1 MGQVRVLEKK
11 KAAVAPAMPATPA
24 VLSTLFDRN
33 GAILF
38 QNDVARDDFAA
49 PNDGKRAL
57 CALVCH
63 FADRDEGRRLFET
76 ASAGEWVRAETE
88 VYTKSGIVRRL
99 VQLSRGTGAGGETA
113 IVLNERSSAPR
124 APGDAE
130 LIRVFAQA
138 GADWFWETDATM
150 RLTFVSNRPDLST
163 ISGGE
168 TFIGRIIYESLP
180 GVEDLDRATLRETIG
195 RREAFRD
202 VRYTRR
208 TVSGRR
214 CHYSVSGAPIFDAD
228 GVFTGYRG
236 TGRDRTPSVEAEE
249 RAATA
254 QANLIA
260 TIAALKQRE
269 NELAE
274 KSALLQATLDN
285 MHQGVLVNDAN
296 SRVVMWNNR
305 FIEMNGLTPDMIR
318 PGMKATELVRC
329 AAAAGEYGGGD
340 AHALTGRRLAQLRGS
355 TEESVRVRPN
365 GTVIEHHTNKMPDGG
380 AIRTFTDIT
389 ALKEQQRRLDDQ
401 HRLLTATLGNMDQGM
416 LVLDADLRVRLWND
430 RLLDLLGVPH
440 GLWRVGTRLIDMVTA
455 MHRHAGKDDPRY
467 AEMVAARIADFSQP
481 GAMAMP
487 SENFQGRDIERRRRP
502 LPDGGIVLTYT
513 DVTEARKRESELAE
527 KSALL
532 SAVLENM
539 DQGIMVMDAGNRARM
554 WNERLVTQYALPP
567 GFLRV
572 GMPIEEIVAQ
582 LARQGELGA
591 GDPAELTQRRMAELS
606 TESNRVFSR
615 RLRNNMV
622 IERRRR
628 DMPDGGSVLT
638 HTDVTDLTQR
648 ERALEEKS
656 TLLAATLDNMDQ
668 GMLVLDAGM
677 NIRSWNRRVIDLLGV
692 PDDMIHVGRPMADI
706 VRFIGAR
713 GGAAMENLEERVA
726 RRLVEFREGGGRVM
740 TDLGPHGRIIERRSR
755 AMPDGGLV
763 VTYADITE
771 LKLRESALEEK
782 GALLSATLDN
792 MDQGMLVLDADMK
805 IRSWNGRVV
814 ELLNLTHDTL
824 HVGMPA
830 RDLVRR
836 LGERMG
842 QAADELEH
850 TVSVRIGEF
859 RSGGPRVLSGP
870 TLDGRVVERRSR
882 PMPDGGVVITY
893 SDVTE
898 RKRREDL
905 LAENSALLSAT
916 LDNMDQGLVVID
928 GDSRTKLWNNRL
940 VEMFNLPP
948 DVMRAGRPFRD
959 ILRHFIEAYGT
970 PPEKVEAI
978 VAERMREI
986 EGEPLPVI
994 DRHRPDGRVIERR
1007 RRVMPQGGSVITYGD
1022 VTARK
1027 RGEVAL
1033 KRAKEEAE
1041 VASRS
1046 KTEFLANMSHELR
1059 TPLNAIIGFSD
1070 ILVRQLF
1077 GPLGQDRYAEYARD
1091 IHDSGQHLLNLIN
1104 DVLDISKV
1112 EVNKIELAEE
1122 NVDIPGVIE
1131 SCLRLV
1137 RDRATAGGVAIEIK
1151 TQDKLPALRGDD
1163 RRLKQILLN
1172 LVSNAVKFTP
1182 AGGQVQIRAEADSGG
1197 FRFVVADTGIGIAK
1211 ADIETALRP
1220 FGQIDSS
1227 LARRYEGTGLG
1238 LPLSRSLTELHGGRL
1253 EIESEPGAGTTVTVW
1268 LPPSRLT

>member
-1 MGQVRVLEKK
+1 MGQVRVLEKTPSE
-11 KAAVAPAMPATPA
+11 APAIPAMPA
-24 VLSTLFDRN
+24 VLSTLFDRK

-38 QNDVARDDFAA
+38 QNDAARRDFAA
-49 PNDGKRAL
+49 PKDGKRTLSAL
-57 CALVCH
+57 IGH
-63 FADRDEGRRLFET
+63 FADRTEGRRFFET
-76 ASAGEWVRAETE
+76 VSAGEWVRAETE
-88 VYTKSGIVRRL
+88 VYTQSGIVRRL
-99 VQLSRGTGAGGETA
+99 IQLSRGMTADGEIA
-113 IVLNERSSAPR
+113 IVLNERSTAPR
-124 APGDAE
+124 VGGDAE
-130 LIRVFAQA
+130 LIRAFAQA
-138 GADWFWETDATM
+138 GADWFWETDAMLHVTVLSD
-150 RLTFVSNRPDLST
+150 RQDLAATSL
-163 ISGGE
+163 SAD
-168 TFIGRIIYESLP
+168 FIGHVLTEKLPRID
-180 GVEDLDRATLRETIG
+180 DLDYAGLRDIVRRRDIFRDFRFTRRDRNG
-195 RREAFRD
+195 RR
-202 VRYTRR
+202 Y
-208 TVSGRR
+208 
-214 CHYSVSGAPIFDAD
+214 HYSISGAPIFDSEGAF
-228 GVFTGYRG
+228 VGYRG

-254 QANLIA
+254 QARLIT

-269 NELAE
+269 TEVAE

-285 MHQGVLVNDAN
+285 MHQGVLVNDAAT
-296 SRVVMWNNR
+296 RVVMWNDR
-305 FIEMNGLTPDMIR
+305 FLEMNGLEPDDVHA
-318 PGMKATELVRC
+318 GMPATDLVRIL
-329 AAAAGEYGGGD
+329 AERGEYGAGD
-340 AHALTGRRLAQLRGS
+340 AKTLTRARLTRLRGA
-355 TEESVRVRPN
+355 TEDSFRVRPD
-365 GTVIEHHTNKMPDGG
+365 GSVIEHHTNRMPDGG
-380 AIRTFTDIT
+380 MIRTFTDIT
-389 ALKEQQRRLDDQ
+389 PLKEQQQRLDDQ
-401 HRLLTATLGNMDQGM
+401 HRLLAATLGNMDQGM
-416 LVLDADLRVRLWND
+416 LVLDSELRIRLWND
-430 RLLDLLGVPH
+430 RLLELLGMPPGLWQVGTKLVDMIAAMGRHLGAH
-440 GLWRVGTRLIDMVTA
+440 GLDYAMKATERIVDFAQPSAVT
-455 MHRHAGKDDPRY
+455 
-467 AEMVAARIADFSQP
+467 
-481 GAMAMP
+481 MP
-487 SENFQGRDIERRRRP
+487 PQHFQGRNIERRRRP
-502 LPDGGIVLTYT
+502 LPDGGMVLTYT
-513 DVTEARKRESELAE
+513 DVTDARGRESELTE

-532 SAVLENM
+532 SAILENM
-539 DQGIMVMDAGNRARM
+539 DQGIMVMDAENRTRM
-554 WNERLVTQYALPP
+554 WNERLVAQYGLPP
-567 GFLRV
+567 GFFRV
-572 GMPIEEIVAQ
+572 GMPLAEIVAQ
-582 LARQGELGA
+582 LARQGELGE
-591 GDPAELTQRRMAELS
+591 GDPLDLAKARMAELDV
-606 TESNRVFSR
+606 ESNRVFAR
-615 RLRNNMV
+615 RLRNGMV

-648 ERALEEKS
+648 ERALEEKGA
-656 TLLAATLDNMDQ
+656 LLAATLDNMDQ
-668 GMLVLDAGM
+668 GMLVLDADLK
-677 NIRSWNRRVIDLLGV
+677 IRSWNRRVLELLGL
-692 PDDMIHVGRPMADI
+692 PADMIHAGRPAADI

-713 GGAAMENLEERVA
+713 GGTKMDKLDERVA
-726 RRLVEFREGGGRVM
+726 QRLEEFRQGGGRIM
-740 TDLGPHGRIIERRSR
+740 TDLGAHDRVIERRSR

-771 LKLRESALEEK
+771 LKQRERALEEK
-782 GALLSATLDN
+782 SSLLAATLDN
-792 MDQGMLVLDADMK
+792 MDQGMLVLDAAMNIK
-805 IRSWNGRVV
+805 SWNGRVV
-814 ELLNLTHDTL
+814 ELLNLTADTL
-824 HVGMPA
+824 RVGMPA
-830 RDLVRR
+830 GDLVRV
-836 LGERMG
+836 LGLRMG
-842 QAADELEH
+842 QAAEELER
-850 TVSVRIGEF
+850 TVSMRVEEF
-859 RSGGPRVLSGP
+859 RTGGPRVLSGP

-928 GDSRTKLWNNRL
+928 GESRTKLWNNRL
-940 VEMFNLPP
+940 IDMFSLPP

-959 ILRHFIEAYGT
+959 VLRYFIEAYGT
-970 PPEKVEAI
+970 PPDKVEAM

-1033 KRAKEEAE
+1033 TRAKEEAE
-1041 VASRS
+1041 IASRS

-1122 NVDIPGVIE
+1122 NVDVPGVIE

-1137 RDRATAGGVAIEIK
+1137 RDRATAGGVAIEVK
-1151 TQDKLPALRGDD
+1151 TQDKLPTLRGDD

-1182 AGGQVQIRAEADSGG
+1182 AGGRVEIRAEADETG

-1253 EIESEPGAGTTVTVW
+1253 EIESEPSAGTTVTVW
-1268 LPPSRLT
+1268 LPPSRLA